1 MSLFHLQHKLGRII
15 KRGNKEFLF
24 FSGTDYLGLGSSFE
38 FEDLVIE
45 GIQKLGMNHGLSRI
59 NNVRFDIY
67 DQFEG
72 YFAEKAGAEKALLW
86 SSGYLAGYA
95 TLNYLLDNTDY
106 IFMAPDTH
114 PAILPDELTPD
125 SSQSFKEWA
134 AYVQETS
141 ETLKAQRVLILGN
154 AVDPLKPAIHD
165 YSWIGNLSR
174 KHQYTFLLDDSHA
187 FGTVGENPFGTYNR
201 WKFLPV
207 ELLVSGSLGKGLGI
221 PAGITLGPITPII
234 GMANRRIF
242 RSSSP
247 PPQGYIWAF
256 LQAETILREK
266 FEKLHKNLHYF
277 NSLIRTFDTIESHL
291 GFPVYSFEQRKWV
304 SQLEEDGIIVSSF
317 PYPEPTDPWSNRIV
331 ITASHEEQDLNR
343 LYEALK
349 KIQSPVN
356 LG

>member
-1 MSLFHLQHKLGRII
+1 MGIFHLEHKIGRII

-38 FEDLVIE
+38 FEDLVIK

-72 YFAEKAGAEKALLW
+72 FFAEKAGAEKALLW

-106 IFMAPDTH
+106 IFIAPDTH
-114 PAILPDELTPD
+114 PAILPDELSPD
-125 SSQSFKEWA
+125 GSQSFMEWA

-141 ETLKAQRVLILGN
+141 EALKAQRVLILGN

-165 YSWIGNLSR
+165 YSWIGKLSR
-174 KHQYTFLLDDSHA
+174 KHRYTFLLDDSHA
-187 FGTVGENPFGTYNR
+187 FGTVGENPFGTYKQ

-221 PAGITLGPITPII
+221 PAGITLGSVTHII
-234 GMANRRIF
+234 GIGNRRIF

-256 LQAETILREK
+256 LHAGNILKER
-266 FEKLHKNLHYF
+266 FEKLHKNMHYF
-277 NSLIRTFDTIESHL
+277 DSLMRNFDNIEGNL

-304 SQLEEDGIIVSSF
+304 SQLEQEGIIVSSF
-317 PYPEPTDPWSNRIV
+317 PYPEPTAPWINRIV
-331 ITASHEEQDLNR
+331 ITANHEEHDINR
-343 LYEALK
+343 LYNTLK
-349 KIQSPVN
+349 KIQS
-356 LG
+356 LQL

>member
-1 MSLFHLQHKLGRII
+1 MSLFQLQHKLGRVI
-15 KRGNKEFLF
+15 KRGEQEFLY
-24 FSGTDYLGLGSSFE
+24 FSGTDYLGLGASFE
-38 FEDLVIE
+38 FESLVIE

-59 NNVRFDIY
+59 NNVRFDIF
-67 DQFEG
+67 DQFEN

-95 TLNYLLDNTDY
+95 TLNYLLGNTDY

-125 SSQSFKEWA
+125 TSQSFKEWA
-134 AYVQETS
+134 AYVQETT
-141 ETLKAQRVLILGN
+141 ELLKPQRVLILGN
-154 AVDPLKPAIHD
+154 AVNPLKPAIHD

-187 FGTVGENPFGTYNR
+187 FGSVGENPYGTYNK

-221 PAGITLGPITPII
+221 PAGITLGSITPII
-234 GMANRRIF
+234 GIANQRIF
-242 RSSSP
+242 RSASP

-256 LQAETILREK
+256 LQAEKILKES
-266 FEKLHKNLHYF
+266 FDKLHRNEHYF
-277 NSLIRTFDTIESHL
+277 SSLLRSIEGL
-291 GFPVYSFEQRKWV
+291 AGLVGFPIYTFESRKWV
-304 SQLEEDGIIVSSF
+304 SKLEEEGIIVSSF

-331 ITASHEEQDLNR
+331 ITASHEEADLHR
-343 LYEALK
+343 LFTVLK
-349 KIQSPVN
+349 KIQSQSI
-356 LG
+356 